1 MWEALS
7 RKKARNKKG
16 MSCKNSNVNLY
27 LLDVKKFSVGVSTSG
42 KSADFDSAMRR
53 FEPCHPYHLL
63 FTSLKEFSLRRIVLV
78 SGTANPTLSKK
89 ISEFLD
95 VPLVNPQL
103 RRFAN
108 GEVYCEIE
116 KNVRGADVFVLQS
129 TCAPVNENLME
140 LLIIIDALKRAS
152 ALSIT
157 AVVPHYGYSR
167 QDRKSAPRTPITAK
181 LVADMMTVAGASRV
195 VTMDLHAGQIQG
207 FFNIPFDNIFASPVL
222 LDYIQKNLNRENLI
236 TVSPDA
242 GGVERVRHFAK
253 KLQADLALIDKRRT
267 GPNVAEAM
275 NVIGDV
281 KGKDCIIIDDMID
294 TAGTLVQAAKALRKN
309 GANKI
314 YAAATHPVFSDPA
327 IQRISE
333 CEELEQVIVTDTIP
347 LSEAGRKLDKIKV
360 VSTADI
366 LSKAIHRTFNH
377 DSVSSLFI

>member
-1 MWEALS
+1 M
-7 RKKARNKKG
+7 
-16 MSCKNSNVNLY
+16 
-27 LLDVKKFSVGVSTSG
+27 
-42 KSADFDSAMRR
+42 
-53 FEPCHPYHLL
+53 
-63 FTSLKEFSLRRIVLV
+63 RRIVLV
-78 SGTANPTLSKK
+78 SGTSNPTLSKK

-95 VPLVNPQL
+95 VPLVNPQI

-108 GEVYCEIE
+108 GEIYCEIE
-116 KNVRGADVFVLQS
+116 KNVRGADVFLIQS

-140 LLIIIDALKRAS
+140 LLIILDALKRAS

-222 LDYIQKNLNRENLI
+222 LEYIQKNLNRDNLVCI
-236 TVSPDA
+236 SPDA

-253 KLQADLALIDKRRT
+253 KLSTELALIDKRRT

-294 TAGTLVQAAKALRKN
+294 TGGTLVQAAKALRKN

-333 CEELEQVIVTDTIP
+333 CEELEEVIVTDTIP
-347 LSEAGRKLDKIKV
+347 LSPEARKIAKIKV

-377 DSVSSLFI
+377 DSVS

>member
-1 MWEALS
+1 
-7 RKKARNKKG
+7 
-16 MSCKNSNVNLY
+16 
-27 LLDVKKFSVGVSTSG
+27 
-42 KSADFDSAMRR
+42 MRR
-53 FEPCHPYHLL
+53 M
-63 FTSLKEFSLRRIVLV
+63 VLV
-78 SGTANPTLSKK
+78 SGTSNPTLSKK

-129 TCAPVNENLME
+129 TCAPVNEHLME

-152 ALSIT
+152 ANSIT

-181 LVADMMTVAGASRV
+181 LVADMITVAGATRV

-207 FFNIPFDNIFASPVL
+207 FFNIPFDNIFASPVIL
-222 LDYIQKNLNRENLI
+222 EYVQKNLDRSNLI

-242 GGVERVRHFAK
+242 GGVERVRHYAK
-253 KLQADLALIDKRRT
+253 KLEADLALIDKRRT

-281 KGKDCIIIDDMID
+281 TGKDCIIIDDMID

-309 GANKI
+309 GAKRI

-327 IQRISE
+327 IQRIAE
-333 CEELEQVIVTDTIP
+333 CEELEAVIITDTIP
-347 LSEAGRKLDKIKV
+347 LSDAGKKIDKIKV
-360 VSTADI
+360 VTTADI
-366 LSKAIHRTFNH
+366 LAKAIHRTFNH

>member
-1 MWEALS
+1 M
-7 RKKARNKKG
+7 
-16 MSCKNSNVNLY
+16 
-27 LLDVKKFSVGVSTSG
+27 
-42 KSADFDSAMRR
+42 
-53 FEPCHPYHLL
+53 
-63 FTSLKEFSLRRIVLV
+63 RRIVLV
-78 SGTANPTLSKK
+78 SGTSNPTLSKK

-95 VPLVNPQL
+95 SPLVNPQI

-222 LDYIQKNLNRENLI
+222 LDYIQKNLNRENLVCI
-236 TVSPDA
+236 SPDA

-253 KLQADLALIDKRRT
+253 KLSTEIALIDKRRT

-294 TAGTLVQAAKALRKN
+294 TGGTLIQAAQALRKN

-333 CEELEQVIVTDTIP
+333 CAELEEVIITDTIP
-347 LSEAGRKLDKIKV
+347 LSDAGKKCPKIKV

>member
-1 MWEALS
+1 
-7 RKKARNKKG
+7 
-16 MSCKNSNVNLY
+16 
-27 LLDVKKFSVGVSTSG
+27 
-42 KSADFDSAMRR
+42 MRR
-53 FEPCHPYHLL
+53 M
-63 FTSLKEFSLRRIVLV
+63 VLV
-78 SGTANPTLSKK
+78 SGTSNPTLSKR

-95 VPLVNPQL
+95 VPLVPPQI

-140 LLIIIDALKRAS
+140 LLIIVDALKRAS
-152 ALSIT
+152 ANSIT

-181 LVADMMTVAGASRV
+181 LVADMMTIAGCSRV
-195 VTMDLHAGQIQG
+195 ITMDLHAGQIQG
-207 FFNIPFDNIFASPVL
+207 FFNIPFDNIFASPVI
-222 LDYIQKNLNRENLI
+222 LDYVQKNLDLTSLI

-242 GGVERVRHFAK
+242 GGVERVRYYAK
-253 KLQADLALIDKRRT
+253 RMNTDLALIDKRRT

-281 KGKDCIIIDDMID
+281 NGKDCLIIDDMID

-309 GANKI
+309 GAKKI
-314 YAAATHPVFSDPA
+314 FAAATHPVFSDPA
-327 IQRISE
+327 IQRIGE
-333 CEELEQVIVTDTIP
+333 CEELDQVIVTDTIP
-347 LSEAGRKLDKIKV
+347 LSENARKLEKIKV
-360 VSTADI
+360 VTTADI
-366 LSKAIHRTFNH
+366 LSKAIHRTYNH

>member
-1 MWEALS
+1 M
-7 RKKARNKKG
+7 
-16 MSCKNSNVNLY
+16 
-27 LLDVKKFSVGVSTSG
+27 
-42 KSADFDSAMRR
+42 
-53 FEPCHPYHLL
+53 
-63 FTSLKEFSLRRIVLV
+63 VLV
-78 SGTANPTLSKK
+78 SGTSNPTLSKK

-116 KNVRGADVFVLQS
+116 KNVRGADVFIIQS
-129 TCAPVNENLME
+129 TCAPVNEHLME
-140 LLIIIDALKRAS
+140 LLITVDALKRAS
-152 ALSIT
+152 ANSIT

-181 LVADMMTVAGASRV
+181 LVADMMTIAGCSRV

-222 LDYIQKNLNRENLI
+222 LDYIQKNLDRTNLV

-242 GGVERVRHFAK
+242 GGVERVRHYAK
-253 KLQADLALIDKRRT
+253 KLEADLALIDKRRT

-281 KGKDCIIIDDMID
+281 NGKDCIIIDDMID

-309 GANKI
+309 GAKRI
-314 YAAATHPVFSDPA
+314 FAAATHPVFSDPA
-327 IQRISE
+327 IQRIAE
-333 CEELEQVIVTDTIP
+333 CSELEAVIVTDTIP
-347 LSEAGRKLDKIKV
+347 LTEHAKKLDKIKV
-360 VSTADI
+360 VTTADI
-366 LSKAIHRTFNH
+366 LAKAIHRTFNH

>member
-1 MWEALS
+1 
-7 RKKARNKKG
+7 
-16 MSCKNSNVNLY
+16 V
-27 LLDVKKFSVGVSTSG
+27 
-42 KSADFDSAMRR
+42 
-53 FEPCHPYHLL
+53 
-63 FTSLKEFSLRRIVLV
+63 RRIVLV
-78 SGTANPTLSKK
+78 SGTSNPTLSKK

-95 VPLVNPQL
+95 LPLVNPQL

-116 KNVRGADVFVLQS
+116 KNVRGADVFLIQS

-222 LDYIQKNLNRENLI
+222 LDYITKNLDKANLVA
-236 TVSPDA
+236 VSPDA
-242 GGVERVRHFAK
+242 GGVERVRHYAY
-253 KLQADLALIDKRRT
+253 KLSTEMALIDKRRT

-294 TAGTLVQAAKALRKN
+294 TAGTLIQAVKALRKN

-327 IQRISE
+327 IARIAE
-333 CEELEQVIVTDTIP
+333 CEELDAVITTDTIP
-347 LSEAGRKLDKIKV
+347 LTMEARKIDKIKV

-366 LSKAIHRTFNH
+366 LAKAIHRTFNH

>member
-1 MWEALS
+1 M
-7 RKKARNKKG
+7 
-16 MSCKNSNVNLY
+16 
-27 LLDVKKFSVGVSTSG
+27 
-42 KSADFDSAMRR
+42 
-53 FEPCHPYHLL
+53 
-63 FTSLKEFSLRRIVLV
+63 RRIVLV
-78 SGTANPTLSKK
+78 SGTSNPTLSKK

-95 VPLVNPQL
+95 IPLVNPQL

-129 TCAPVNENLME
+129 TCAPVNEHLME

-222 LDYIQKNLNRENLI
+222 LEYIQKNLNRDNLI
-236 TVSPDA
+236 CVSPDA

-253 KLQADLALIDKRRT
+253 KLNTELALIDKRRT

-327 IQRISE
+327 IQRIAE
-333 CEELEQVIVTDTIP
+333 CEELEAVIITDTIP
-347 LSEAGRKLDKIKV
+347 LCDAGKKVDKIKV

>member
-1 MWEALS
+1 
-7 RKKARNKKG
+7 
-16 MSCKNSNVNLY
+16 V
-27 LLDVKKFSVGVSTSG
+27 
-42 KSADFDSAMRR
+42 RR
-53 FEPCHPYHLL
+53 M
-63 FTSLKEFSLRRIVLV
+63 VLV
-78 SGTANPTLSKK
+78 SGTSNPILSKK

-108 GEVYCEIE
+108 GEIYCEIE
-116 KNVRGADVFVLQS
+116 KNVRGADVFVIQS

-140 LLIIIDALKRAS
+140 LLIIVDALKRAS
-152 ALSIT
+152 ANSIT

-181 LVADMMTVAGASRV
+181 LVADMIDVAGATRV
-195 VTMDLHAGQIQG
+195 ITMDLHAGQIQG

-222 LDYIQKNLNRENLI
+222 LEYVQKNLDRSNLI

-242 GGVERVRHFAK
+242 GGVERVRHYAK
-253 KLQADLALIDKRRT
+253 KLDADLALIDKRRT

-281 KGKDCIIIDDMID
+281 TGKDCIIIDDMID

-309 GANKI
+309 GARRI
-314 YAAATHPVFSDPA
+314 FAAATHPVFSDPA
-327 IQRISE
+327 IQRIAE
-333 CEELEQVIVTDTIP
+333 CSELESVIITDTIP
-347 LSEAGRKLDKIKV
+347 LSEAGKKLDKIKV
-360 VSTADI
+360 VTTADI
-366 LSKAIHRTFNH
+366 LAKAIHRTFNH

>member
-1 MWEALS
+1 
-7 RKKARNKKG
+7 
-16 MSCKNSNVNLY
+16 
-27 LLDVKKFSVGVSTSG
+27 
-42 KSADFDSAMRR
+42 MRR
-53 FEPCHPYHLL
+53 M
-63 FTSLKEFSLRRIVLV
+63 VLV
-78 SGTANPTLSKK
+78 SGTSNPTLSKK

-95 VPLVNPQL
+95 VPLVNPQI

-116 KNVRGADVFVLQS
+116 KNVRGADVFVIQS
-129 TCAPVNENLME
+129 TCAPVNEHLME
-140 LLIIIDALKRAS
+140 LLITVDALKRAS
-152 ALSIT
+152 ANSIT

-181 LVADMMTVAGASRV
+181 LVADMMTIAGCSRV

-222 LDYIQKNLNRENLI
+222 LEYIQKNLDRTSLI
-236 TVSPDA
+236 AVSPDA
-242 GGVERVRHFAK
+242 GGVERVRHYAK
-253 KLQADLALIDKRRT
+253 KLDVELALIDKRRT

-281 KGKDCIIIDDMID
+281 TGKDCIIIDDMID

-309 GANKI
+309 GAKKI

-327 IQRISE
+327 IQRLSE
-333 CEELEQVIVTDTIP
+333 CAELEAVIVTDTIP
-347 LSEAGRKLDKIKV
+347 LSEQARKLEKIKV
-360 VSTADI
+360 VTTADI
-366 LSKAIHRTFNH
+366 LAKAIHRTFNH